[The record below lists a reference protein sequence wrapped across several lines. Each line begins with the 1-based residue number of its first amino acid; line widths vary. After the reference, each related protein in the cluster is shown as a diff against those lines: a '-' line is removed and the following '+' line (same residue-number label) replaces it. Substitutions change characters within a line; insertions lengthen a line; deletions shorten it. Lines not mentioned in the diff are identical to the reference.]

1 MLNLE
6 IFLSKILMICI
17 PFGVFIFI
25 VAYKQHHT
33 EQYTSEDIDVIE
45 QYLLDYFSL
54 CNEALDYKFD
64 TDVIS
69 IEADHFPTET
79 LGDMNVYC
87 NGYYCGSLAS
97 YFLDEKK
104 YAYALYRVLLH
115 SKRKIWKPK
124 EIVVL
129 LKQLHEYTSIYNGDI
144 REEIYAVE
152 NTLQKLQ
159 EEKQI
164 NQHVKN
170 YVYILLDL
178 LERYK
183 KLEEVNQIDEKTTQR
198 VLRILP
204 KVNQRFSQILFEQ
217 NDFDKKAKKS

>member
-1 MLNLE
+1 MSNLE
-6 IFLSKILMICI
+6 IIVSKILMITI
-17 PFGVFIFI
+17 PFGVFSFI
-25 VAYKQHHT
+25 VLYKQRHT
-33 EQYTSEDIDVIE
+33 ENYSTEDIDVIE

-79 LGDMNVYC
+79 LGDMDVYC

-115 SKRKIWKPK
+115 SKRKKWKPK

-129 LKQLHEYTSIYNGDI
+129 LKQLHEYTNISNADI
-144 REEIYAVE
+144 REEIYAVR

-159 EEKQI
+159 
-164 NQHVKN
+164 
-170 YVYILLDL
+170 
-178 LERYK
+178 
-183 KLEEVNQIDEKTTQR
+183 EVNQIDEKTTQR
-198 VLRILP
+198 IMQVLP

-217 NDFDKKAKKS
+217 NDFDKNMKKS